1 MAFQTIVIILGYM
14 VVKLNKDNLADYM
27 SEDKLIVY
35 FKTDWCNACKKE
47 LPNLYNIPDEYT
59 VVVVDAERHIRS
71 SKFMPGGVNYYPTI
85 AYFEKGYFKA
95 EYNKF
100 ELEKVK
106 DQL

>member
-1 MAFQTIVIILGYM
+1 
-14 VVKLNKDNLADYM
+14 
-27 SEDKLIVY
+27 
-35 FKTDWCNACKKE
+35 
-47 LPNLYNIPDEYT
+47 
-59 VVVVDAERHIRS
+59 
-71 SKFMPGGVNYYPTI
+71 MPGGVNYYPTI